1 MTGNVNVKIH
11 FWSSLQRSKYEKE
24 EEQEEQE
31 GQEQEQEEEEEGGG
45 CLPRAS
51 SVTSLVK
58 TLTKV

>member
-1 MTGNVNVKIH
+1 VNVKIH

-31 GQEQEQEEEEEGGG
+31 GQEQEQEQEEEEGGG

-51 SVTSLVK
+51 PVMSLVK

>member
-24 EEQEEQE
+24 EEQE
-31 GQEQEQEEEEEGGG
+31 GQEQEEEEEEEEEGGG

-51 SVTSLVK
+51 SVMSLVK